1 MCFRGKKAQGS
12 PPNLS
17 YKASITI
24 ILNPNK
30 DITRK
35 EKYKPASLISI
46 DAKIF
51 PIWSIDL
58 TQSQPTSQSI
68 TLRILTNWF

>member
-1 MCFRGKKAQGS
+1 MISILYNVFQKIEAEETH
-12 PPNLS
+12 PNLS
-17 YKASITI
+17 CEVTITL

-35 EKYKPASLISI
+35 EKYKPISLINI

-51 PIWSIDL
+51 P
-58 TQSQPTSQSI
+58 T
-68 TLRILTNWF
+68 

>member
-1 MCFRGKKAQGS
+1 MCFRGKKHREALLTCPING
-12 PPNLS
+12 
-17 YKASITI
+17 ITI

-46 DAKIF
+46 DAKTF
-51 PIWSIDL
+51 PI
-58 TQSQPTSQSI
+58 
-68 TLRILTNWF
+68 

>member
-51 PIWSIDL
+51 PI
-58 TQSQPTSQSI
+58 
-68 TLRILTNWF
+68 